1 MQRAGE
7 AASSCLVK
15 LGKQGLS
22 RLLTGV
28 VGELHGD
35 GLGGAQR
42 LLTIQAFD
50 GFLGLVSLVEPNET
64 YSARY
69 TCSRQKGR
77 QMLAP
82 SIESMTDE

>member
-1 MQRAGE
+1 MGVVPEALSLVVQRAGV

-28 VGELHGD
+28 VCELHGD
-35 GLGGAQR
+35 GLGGTQR
-42 LLTIQAFD
+42 LLTVQAFD
-50 GFLGLVSLVEPNET
+50 GLLCLISLVEPNES

-69 TCSRQKGR
+69 TCSGQK
-77 QMLAP
+77 AK
-82 SIESMTDE
+82 

>member
-35 GLGGAQR
+35 GLGGTQR

-50 GFLGLVSLVEPNET
+50 GLLGLISFVEPNES

-69 TCSRQKGR
+69 ACSRQKAR

-82 SIESMTDE
+82 SIKSMTDK